1 MDDRIY
7 SLGLF
12 IHVVAVTGLFFGIGL
27 ELLHVTSLRRA
38 QTVGQVQQL
47 HIMDAILERL
57 MPAATVLI
65 IASGLFMLIKGWSW
79 SAHWAEVAF
88 VSVVLAAGL
97 GSGVLGRKS
106 KAIDVAAH
114 NEPPGPISASLR
126 AQIMDP
132 VLYTATWV
140 LAGLGIG
147 ILYLMTNKP
156 ETVESI
162 AAMVLAVIVAVAG
175 ARLTDRRATVVTG
188 VTEREIT
195 ATRR

>member
-1 MDDRIY
+1 
-7 SLGLF
+7 
-12 IHVVAVTGLFFGIGL
+12 
-27 ELLHVTSLRRA
+27 
-38 QTVGQVQQL
+38 
-47 HIMDAILERL
+47 
-57 MPAATVLI
+57 
-65 IASGLFMLIKGWSW
+65 
-79 SAHWAEVAF
+79 
-88 VSVVLAAGL
+88 
-97 GSGVLGRKS
+97 
-106 KAIDVAAH
+106 VAAH

-132 VLYTATWV
+132 VLYTATWL